1 MNTDILRKP
10 FPPKLIRQRDGP
22 EGKPLH
28 YVETHAVITRLNKG
42 CDVWHFEVVE
52 HRVFKAEVVVVGKLI
67 ADGVIKMAFGGAA
80 ITFNHAGKVV
90 SLADDLKAA
99 ASDAL
104 KKCASLLGVGLELY
118 AGKGRAAASTSKAP
132 PQNDTPQPPPRSG
145 PNRGEGDDHATE
157 KQIAALQSIF
167 RRRRTPQ
174 AHIEALLERKTG
186 KHQLSELTCREASS
200 LLSELAAANGT
211 HP

>member
-1 MNTDILRKP
+1 VNKELLRRP
-10 FPPKLIRQRDGP
+10 FPPGQIKQR
-22 EGKPLH
+22 EGHNGKMLS
-28 YVETHAVITRLNKG
+28 YVETHAVIARLNKG

-104 KKCASLLGVGLELY
+104 KKCASLLGVGLDLY
-118 AGKGRAAASTSKAP
+118 AGKGRAAASMRNAL
-132 PQNDTPQPPPRSG
+132 PQNDASQPPTRTG